1 MHADARRARA
11 WALGL
16 VMRALAVIATA
27 QAVKDRQL
35 IKDVFIHGPF
45 KARLPQQATVALG
58 LSLALLTALGGCALA
73 PGPYMGMPPSQDTS
87 AQTGGE
93 PQATELVQD
102 GITFRL
108 HPVNGDLIA
117 HLSSQPGAAEQVS
130 LRLPPSVPSAYR
142 VRNGDTLRV
151 IVWDRPELNNPG
163 FSALN
168 TSIVSVGGT
177 ESSSVPSAT
186 AGGNLDPVGRVV
198 QPDGSIYFPYVG
210 KVKVAGQTTDAIRTE
225 LTNRLNKFVKDP
237 QLDVTISSYRSQ
249 KVYVSGAVKAPG
261 SLAVTDTPE
270 TVADAISGA
279 GGYSAGADLA
289 AATLNRG
296 GQVFPLDLYAFFYNG
311 DVSQNVL
318 LKDGDVLNVPERRL
332 KKVFVLGEVAKPV
345 SQVMPVGPF
354 SLSEAIAD
362 AGGLNPLSA
371 NASQVYV
378 FRKGSNRIV
387 DVFQLDAASP
397 GMLVLADQFPLQPR
411 DVVFVDAAHV
421 TRFYRVVSQILPFA
435 SSLYLGA
442 SAFK

>member
-1 MHADARRARA
+1 MIKNAFIRGPLRTRPPQ
-11 WALGL
+11 LT
-16 VMRALAVIATA
+16 TA
-27 QAVKDRQL
+27 
-35 IKDVFIHGPF
+35 
-45 KARLPQQATVALG
+45 ALG
-58 LSLALLTALGGCALA
+58 LSLVLLTILGGCALA
-73 PGPYMGMPPSQDTS
+73 PGPYMGVPPSQDTS
-87 AQTGGE
+87 AQAGGE
-93 PQATELVQD
+93 PQATELVQN

-108 HPVNGDLIA
+108 HPVNGDLIE
-117 HLSSQPGAAEQVS
+117 HLSSRPGAANES
-130 LRLPPSVPSAYR
+130 LPRLPASVPSAYR

-151 IVWDRPELNNPG
+151 VVWDRPELNNPG

-168 TSIVSVGGT
+168 TSIISVGGPA
-177 ESSSVPSAT
+177 SSSVPSAT

-198 QPDGSIYFPYVG
+198 QPDGTIYFPYVG
-210 KVKVAGQTTDAIRTE
+210 KVKVAGLTTDAIRAD
-225 LTNRLNKFVKDP
+225 LTRRLDKFVKDP

-249 KVYVSGAVKAPG
+249 KVYISGAVKAPG
-261 SLAVTDTPE
+261 SLAITDTPE

-279 GGYSAGADLA
+279 GGYGADADLS

-311 DVSQNVL
+311 DLSQNVL
-318 LKDGDVLNVPERRL
+318 LKDGDVINVPERRL

-345 SQVMPVGPF
+345 SQVMPVGSF

-378 FRKGSNRIV
+378 FRQGPNRIV
-387 DVFQLDAASP
+387 EVFHLDAASP

-442 SAFK
+442 EAFK

>member
-1 MHADARRARA
+1 LIHVGARERVPDIRKSDARA
-11 WALGL
+11 GSN
-16 VMRALAVIATA
+16 ATA

-35 IKDVFIHGPF
+35 IKNPFIYGPF
-45 KARLPQQATVALG
+45 RTRLPQQATLALG
-58 LSLALLTALGGCALA
+58 LSLVLLTFGGCALA
-73 PGPYMGMPPSQDTS
+73 PGSYMGVPPSHDMS
-87 AQTGGE
+87 AQTSGE
-93 PQATELVQD
+93 PQSTELVQN

-117 HLSSQPGAAEQVS
+117 QMSLRPGAAEHAAP
-130 LRLPPSVPSAYR
+130 RLPPSVPSAYR

-168 TSIVSVGGT
+168 TSIVAVGGT

-210 KVKVAGQTTDAIRTE
+210 KVKVAGQTTDTIRTD
-225 LTNRLNKFVKDP
+225 LTSRLDKFVKDP

-311 DVSQNVL
+311 DLSQNVL
-318 LKDGDVLNVPERRL
+318 LKDGDVINVPERRL

-378 FRKGSNRIV
+378 FRKGLDRTV

-435 SSLYLGA
+435 SSFYLGA
-442 SAFK
+442 EAFK